1 MTKQIFSPTAGLLLA
16 ISTFGQTQKATL
28 DVVVKNRS
36 NERIPNDKITFIGQE
51 SRLEVVGI
59 TDANGEFV
67 VQLPAGDDYAIKV
80 EMIGKELDYNTFGVP
95 SPPPGAVFKPVTL
108 EIIYELPTSFVLED
122 LYFESGQ
129 YSIKKKSYDGLNK
142 LADYLVRKG
151 VMNIRIDGYTDS
163 DGSESSNQTLSA
175 NRSSAVKKYLVRKG
189 VSANRIKTVGK
200 GELDPIASNDSPD
213 GKAKNRRTEIH
224 IIE

>member
-1 MTKQIFSPTAGLLLA
+1 MTKQIFSLTAVLLLA

-59 TDANGEFV
+59 TDVNGEFV

-80 EMIGKELDYNTFGVP
+80 EMIGEELDYNTFGVP

-151 VMNIRIDGYTDS
+151 VMNIRIEGYTDS

-175 NRSSAVKKYLVRKG
+175 NRSSAVKKYLVHKG

>member
-1 MTKQIFSPTAGLLLA
+1 M
-16 ISTFGQTQKATL
+16 
-28 DVVVKNRS
+28 
-36 NERIPNDKITFIGQE
+36 
-51 SRLEVVGI
+51 
-59 TDANGEFV
+59 
-67 VQLPAGDDYAIKV
+67 
-80 EMIGKELDYNTFGVP
+80 
-95 SPPPGAVFKPVTL
+95 
-108 EIIYELPTSFVLED
+108 ED

-142 LADYLVRKG
+142 LADYLVRKR
-151 VMNIRIDGYTDS
+151 VMNIRIEGYTDS

-175 NRSSAVKKYLVRKG
+175 NRSSAVKKYLVHKG

-200 GELDPIASNDSPD
+200 GELDPIASNDTPD